1 MPSTQPP
8 AVDEY
13 PPAYADYVGRVPAG
27 ADVLEVLARQL
38 EETSGRL
45 AGIPEARGGFRYAP
59 GKWSVKEV
67 VGHLSDVERIMVYR
81 ALRFARGDAAPL
93 AGFDENAYA
102 PEAGA
107 DARSVAS
114 LIGEWVVVRQASLA
128 FFRSLPPGAWAR
140 RGVAN
145 ANPVSVRAL
154 AYVVAGHEHHH
165 LEVLRTRYRLWDGST
180 S

>member
-27 ADVLEVLARQL
+27 ADVLDLLARQL
-38 EETSGRL
+38 EETSARL

-59 GKWSVKEV
+59 AKWSVKEL

-81 ALRFARGDAAPL
+81 ALRFARGDPAPL
-93 AGFDENAYA
+93 PGFDENAYVS
-102 PEAGA
+102 EAGA
-107 DARSVAS
+107 DARSLAS
-114 LIGEWVVVRQASLA
+114 LFGEWVAVRQASLA
-128 FFRSLPPGAWAR
+128 FFHGLPPGAWAR

-145 ANPVSVRAL
+145 ANPVTVRAL

-165 LEVLRTRYRLWDGST
+165 LEVLRTRYRLWD
-180 S
+180 

>member
-1 MPSTQPP
+1 MPPTRPP
-8 AVDEY
+8 AIDEY
-13 PPAYADYVGRVPAG
+13 PSAYADYVGRVPAG
-27 ADVLEVLARQL
+27 ADVLDELARQL
-38 EETSGRL
+38 DETSRRL
-45 AGIPEARGGFRYAP
+45 AATPEARGGFRYAP

-93 AGFDENAYA
+93 AGFDENAYV

-107 DARSVAS
+107 DARTLAD
-114 LIGEWVVVRQASLA
+114 LIAEWVTVRQATLA
-128 FFRSLPPGAWAR
+128 FFRSLPPDSWAR

-145 ANPVSVRAL
+145 GNPVTVRAL

-165 LEVLRTRYRLWDGST
+165 LEVLRARYRLWD
-180 S
+180 

>member
-1 MPSTQPP
+1 MLSTQPP
-8 AVDEY
+8 PTDEY
-13 PPAYADYVGRVPAG
+13 PSAYADYVGRVPG
-27 ADVLEVLARQL
+27 GIDVVEVLARQL

-45 AGIPEARGGFRYAP
+45 AGLPEARGGFRYAP
-59 GKWSVKEV
+59 GKWSVKDV

-93 AGFDENAYA
+93 AGFDEDAYV

-107 DARSVAS
+107 DTRSLAN
-114 LIGEWVVVRQASLA
+114 LIGEWVAVREASLA
-128 FFRSLPPGAWAR
+128 FFRGLPPEAWAR

-145 ANPVSVRAL
+145 GNPVSVRAL

-165 LEVLRTRYRLWDGST
+165 LEVLRTRYRLWD
-180 S
+180 

>member
-1 MPSTQPP
+1 MTSTQAP

-13 PPAYADYVGRVPAG
+13 PQAYADYVGRVASG
-27 ADVLEVLARQL
+27 ADILDVLARQL

-45 AGIPEARGGFRYAP
+45 AGIPEERGGFRYAP
-59 GKWSVKEV
+59 AKWSVKEL
-67 VGHLSDVERIMVYR
+67 VGHLSDTERIMVYR

-93 AGFDENAYA
+93 AGFDEKAYV

-107 DARSVAS
+107 DGRSLAS
-114 LIGEWVVVRQASLA
+114 LVGEWVAVRQASLA
-128 FFRSLPPGAWAR
+128 FFQGLPPGTWGR

-145 ANPVSVRAL
+145 ANPITVRAL

-165 LEVLRTRYRLWDGST
+165 LEMLRTRYRLWE
-180 S
+180 

>member
-8 AVDEY
+8 AIDEY
-13 PPAYADYVGRVPAG
+13 PSAYADYVGRVPAG
-27 ADVLEVLARQL
+27 ADVLDVLARQL
-38 EETSGRL
+38 DETSGRL
-45 AGIPEARGGFRYAP
+45 AGIPEARGGFRYAA
-59 GKWSVKEV
+59 GKWSVKEL

-93 AGFDENAYA
+93 AGFDENAYV

-107 DARSVAS
+107 DARSLAS
-114 LIGEWVVVRQASLA
+114 LVGEWVAVRHASLA
-128 FFRSLPPGAWAR
+128 FFHNLPPGAWTR

-145 ANPVSVRAL
+145 ENPVTVRAL

-165 LEVLRTRYRLWDGST
+165 LDVLRTRYRLWD
-180 S
+180 

>member
-1 MPSTQPP
+1 MSSTQPP

-27 ADVLEVLARQL
+27 ADVVDVLARQL

-45 AGIPEARGGFRYAP
+45 AGIPEDRGGFRYAP
-59 GKWSVKEV
+59 AKWSVKEV

-93 AGFDENAYA
+93 AGFDENAYV

-107 DARSVAS
+107 DARSLAS
-114 LIGEWVVVRQASLA
+114 LIGEWMAVRQASLA
-128 FFRSLPPGAWAR
+128 FFHSLPPGTWVR

-145 ANPVSVRAL
+145 AKPVSVRAL

-165 LEVLRTRYRLWDGST
+165 LEVLRTRYRLWD
-180 S
+180 